1 MRERPILFNAPM
13 IRAILAGA
21 KTQTRRI
28 MKPQPTRVDGGVPF
42 ADAPAW
48 AHAEPGS
55 AVMRCPYGVRGDPYN
70 QWMYA
75 K

>member
-1 MRERPILFNAPM
+1 MCERPILFNAPM